1 MDLFPWFPSKSC
13 KKKIIASLIY
23 ALGIAGAMVASADG
37 PAKQSPPLP
46 KPQQLRIP
54 DVSLSREGIFSG
66 KVVNAQGRPIAKA
79 EITFCQSNKVITK
92 VSTYDQGDF
101 YVSGL
106 PPGVYQLFVSPN
118 QVVTVRVWDGQ
129 TAPPSA
135 RSELLVVVDD
145 LTVRGQRRIGELL
158 PLESTVV
165 VGAMVAAAIAIPI
178 AVANSNDDVEPVSP

>member
-1 MDLFPWFPSKSC
+1 MALFPWLLRKNC
-13 KKKIIASLIY
+13 KKSTIASLIC
-23 ALGIAGAMVASADG
+23 ALGLAGAMVACADG
-37 PAKQSPPLP
+37 TTNQSPISS
-46 KPQQLRIP
+46 KPQQVRIP

-79 EITFCQSNKVITK
+79 EITFRQSSKVITK
-92 VSTYDQGDF
+92 VSTHEQGDF
-101 YVSGL
+101 YVAGL

-118 QVVTVRVWDGQ
+118 RAVTVRVWDGQ

-135 RSELLVVVDD
+135 RSELLVVDD

-165 VGAMVAAAIAIPI
+165 VGGMVAAAIAIPI

>member
-1 MDLFPWFPSKSC
+1 MDLFPWFPSTSC

-37 PAKQSPPLP
+37 PAKQSHPLP

-135 RSELLVVVDD
+135 RSELLVVVND

-165 VGAMVAAAIAIPI
+165 VGGMVAAAIAIPI
-178 AVANSNDDVEPVSP
+178 AIANSNDDVEPVSP